1 MIFSSTKI
9 ENSGRYAYQN
19 GEKRANNPYIGKQGY
34 INKLKLNIWYW
45 GYDRAENDS
54 RSA

>member
-1 MIFSSTKI
+1 MIFSSTAI
-9 ENSGRYAYQN
+9 ENSGRDAYQN
-19 GEKRANNPYIGKQGY
+19 GEKRANNPYLHKNGY
-34 INKLKLNIWYW
+34 INKLKLNIWFW